1 MPKSRQS
8 NEFPYITITM
18 TFCIR
23 PATSNDL
30 PAIMAIYNHQ
40 VLHGFVTWNDQAYP
54 LEYFQQK
61 LDEFRVQKY
70 PFFVIAEQKTQQI
83 AGYADYAT
91 FRNFTGY
98 RHTVEHSVYIDPS
111 YARKGLGAELLN
123 HLIQHAKAQDVH
135 VMIAAIDHGNTASIA
150 LHEKFGFQQT
160 GYMPEV
166 GQKFGTWRDLVLMQ
180 LIL

>member
-1 MPKSRQS
+1 MAIGRQS
-8 NEFPYITITM
+8 NAFYRLMSTMPFYIH
-18 TFCIR
+18 

-30 PAIMAIYNHQ
+30 PNIMAIYNHE
-40 VLHGFVTWNDQAYP
+40 VLHGFATWNDQTYA

-61 LDEFRVQKY
+61 LNEFRVQQY

-123 HLIQHAKAQDVH
+123 HLIKYAKAHEVH

-150 LHEKFGFQQT
+150 LHEKFGFKQT